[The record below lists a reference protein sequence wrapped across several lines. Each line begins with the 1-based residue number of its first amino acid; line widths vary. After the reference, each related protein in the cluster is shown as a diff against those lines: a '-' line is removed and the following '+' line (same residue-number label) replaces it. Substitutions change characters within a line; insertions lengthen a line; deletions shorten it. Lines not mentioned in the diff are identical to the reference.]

1 MLGSL
6 VSAGAS
12 LLGGLLGKKS
22 ADKARES
29 QEAANAANAALQREF
44 AQNSIRWR
52 VADARAAGI
61 HPIYALGAPT
71 ISASPSYVGATAD
84 NSMGAALANA
94 GQDIGRAIN
103 ATRTTP
109 ERVLALQ
116 EAQLRLE
123 SLKLDN
129 DVKRA
134 SLASS
139 VMRLAQNS
147 NPPMPAIGDGDFVV
161 PEASKSEERPPL
173 MLFGKR
179 VYTPSGTSPMKA
191 WEDQIGDDGP
201 LSWLAQL
208 AVGVHMLQ
216 HNFSKRAYDYLSSFP
231 AFKRGK
237 QIYIQRYGRR

>member
-6 VSAGAS
+6 FSAGAN
-12 LLGGLLGKKS
+12 LVGGFLGKSS

-29 QEAANAANAALQREF
+29 QERANALNAELQREF

-109 ERVLALQ
+109 ERVLALK

-123 SLKLDN
+123 SLSLDN
-129 DVKRA
+129 EVKRA

-139 VMRLAQNS
+139 LQRLAQNS
-147 NPPMPAIGDGDFVV
+147 NPPMPAIGDKEPFSV
-161 PEASKSEERPPL
+161 PQASKVDERPPL
-173 MLFGKR
+173 MYGGVR
-179 VYTPSGTSPMKA
+179 IRTPSDTSPMKA
-191 WEDQIGDDGP
+191 FEDYFGDDGP
-201 LSWLAQL
+201 LSWLLQTAIGAR
-208 AVGVHMLQ
+208 AVA
-216 HNFSKRAYDYLSSFP
+216 HNFRSYMRDIPHVAYGAYKRL
-231 AFKRGK
+231 K
-237 QIYIQRYGRR
+237 GRR

>member
-52 VADARAAGI
+52 VDDARAAGI

-109 ERVLALQ
+109 ERMLALK

-123 SLKLDN
+123 SLSLDN
-129 DVKRA
+129 EVKRA

-147 NPPMPAIGDGDFVV
+147 NPPMPAIGDNEPFPV
-161 PEASKSEERPPL
+161 PQASKSEERPPL
-173 MLFGKR
+173 MFGGVR
-179 VYTPSGTSPMKA
+179 VRTPSDTSPMKA
-191 WEDQIGDDGP
+191 FEDYLGDDGP

-208 AVGVHMLQ
+208 AIGARLAA
-216 HNFSKRAYDYLSSFP
+216 HNWFSYMRDIPKASYGIYKRL
-231 AFKRGK
+231 K
-237 QIYIQRYGRR
+237 GRR